1 MRKLLLLTAALMLAC
16 LLAAAP
22 GFAHEANAATLYD
35 TVSSAW
41 PAALADTATGVAYE
55 ESGGVPTATNGE
67 YRGLFQIGV
76 SACASVNCNYGAL
89 FDPYYNAQVAYELYQ
104 QSGWAPWTVY
114 PPAAASIAAGGATGV
129 ASEASEATDARAGA
143 ASATPRPDPQAAAE
157 RPVRPATAQEERP
170 APQRDSTRSAIAS
183 QGHPSGCQAWSAW
196 HNGMR
201 WRLC

>member
-22 GFAHEANAATLYD
+22 GFAHEAKAATLYD

-129 ASEASEATDARAGA
+129 ASEATDARAA
-143 ASATPRPDPQAAAE
+143 PRPDPQAAAE
-157 RPVRPATAQEERP
+157 RPVRPATAQERP
-170 APQRDSTRSAIAS
+170 APQWDTTRTTIAS
-183 QGHPSGCQAWSAW
+183 QGDPSGCQAWSAW

-201 WRLC
+201 WRTC